1 MAALVR
7 KASFGRKPH
16 IGMSGAKVRALP
28 TLALPTNAPHPTDC
42 PVQFDFTISNVDV
55 ELDSA
60 VHSDQIV
67 LVWRRGSKAVS
78 SQLATVVEVLDHS
91 SGALSRTARLLPDL
105 SMLCTLFSA
114 RAGGKSE
121 LKPSEL
127 ELQEGSGSTICS
139 VPLEL
144 SQHATGAAGRAAG
157 AAGASSEGGHG
168 AGQLSG
174 PGTALVLAMPN
185 GLGTLRFTLTVR
197 RLAGANEGGSSSAS
211 SRRSDTSSQANPN
224 PNPSPNRKPNPH
236 PHPNPDPHQAADGDR
251 SLRACQAPS
260 CGGAG
265 PSAGLD
271 AEHATEAVEQ
281 RWRQMQL
288 MEQAREDAAT
298 IKGLQADLEALI
310 RDNKRFKEEL
320 LTHRKRA
327 VLDGGAS
334 SRRDLVEQL
343 ASVQAELACAKLAAK
358 KEAAAVEERQADAF
372 NEVIRQ
378 MADDL
383 QQVTRQRDEAWARL
397 ATLDKS
403 FSRTARGPP
412 AALAAAQ
419 PSTNLTRSSSFGRTI
434 SRFRT
439 GRVDPTGGGAA
450 CREGG

>member
-28 TLALPTNAPHPTDC
+28 TLALPTNAPHPTEC
-42 PVQFDFTISNVDV
+42 PVQFDFTISNVGV

-114 RAGGKSE
+114 RAGGKPE

-174 PGTALVLAMPN
+174 RGTALVLAMPN

-197 RLAGANEGGSSSAS
+197 RLAGASEGGSSPAS
-211 SRRSDTSSQANPN
+211 SRGSDTSSQANPNPN
-224 PNPSPNRKPNPH
+224 PNPSPNRKPNPN
-236 PHPNPDPHQAADGDR
+236 PNPNPNPYQAADGDR
-251 SLRACQAPS
+251 SLRACPAPS

-265 PSAGLD
+265 PSAGPS
-271 AEHATEAVEQ
+271 AGHATEAVEQ

-288 MEQAREDAAT
+288 MEQAREDAET

-320 LTHRKRA
+320 L
-327 VLDGGAS
+327 
-334 SRRDLVEQL
+334 
-343 ASVQAELACAKLAAK
+343 
-358 KEAAAVEERQADAF
+358 ER
-372 NEVIRQ
+372 N
-378 MADDL
+378 
-383 QQVTRQRDEAWARL
+383 
-397 ATLDKS
+397 
-403 FSRTARGPP
+403 
-412 AALAAAQ
+412 
-419 PSTNLTRSSSFGRTI
+419 
-434 SRFRT
+434 
-439 GRVDPTGGGAA
+439 
-450 CREGG
+450 

>member
-1 MAALVR
+1 MEPPAKVFERNEQELRADGLKPGEPPGMAALVR

-42 PVQFDFTISNVDV
+42 PVQFDFTISNVGV

-144 SQHATGAAGRAAG
+144 SQHATGAGRAAGAAG

-197 RLAGANEGGSSSAS
+197 RLAGANEGGSSPAS
-211 SRRSDTSSQANPN
+211 SRRSDTSSQANPHPN
-224 PNPSPNRKPNPH
+224 PNPSPNRKP
-236 PHPNPDPHQAADGDR
+236 
-251 SLRACQAPS
+251 
-260 CGGAG
+260 
-265 PSAGLD
+265 
-271 AEHATEAVEQ
+271 
-281 RWRQMQL
+281 
-288 MEQAREDAAT
+288 
-298 IKGLQADLEALI
+298 
-310 RDNKRFKEEL
+310 
-320 LTHRKRA
+320 
-327 VLDGGAS
+327 
-334 SRRDLVEQL
+334 
-343 ASVQAELACAKLAAK
+343 
-358 KEAAAVEERQADAF
+358 
-372 NEVIRQ
+372 
-378 MADDL
+378 
-383 QQVTRQRDEAWARL
+383 
-397 ATLDKS
+397 
-403 FSRTARGPP
+403 
-412 AALAAAQ
+412 
-419 PSTNLTRSSSFGRTI
+419 
-434 SRFRT
+434 
-439 GRVDPTGGGAA
+439 
-450 CREGG
+450 

>member
-42 PVQFDFTISNVDV
+42 PVQFDFTISNVGV

-144 SQHATGAAGRAAG
+144 SQHATGAGRAAGAAG

-197 RLAGANEGGSSSAS
+197 RLAGANEGGSSPAS
-211 SRRSDTSSQANPN
+211 SRRSDTSSQA
-224 PNPSPNRKPNPH
+224 
-236 PHPNPDPHQAADGDR
+236 ADGDR
-251 SLRACQAPS
+251 SLRACPAPS

-265 PSAGLD
+265 PSAGFD

-320 LTHRKRA
+320 L
-327 VLDGGAS
+327 
-334 SRRDLVEQL
+334 
-343 ASVQAELACAKLAAK
+343 
-358 KEAAAVEERQADAF
+358 ER
-372 NEVIRQ
+372 N
-378 MADDL
+378 
-383 QQVTRQRDEAWARL
+383 
-397 ATLDKS
+397 
-403 FSRTARGPP
+403 
-412 AALAAAQ
+412 
-419 PSTNLTRSSSFGRTI
+419 
-434 SRFRT
+434 
-439 GRVDPTGGGAA
+439 
-450 CREGG
+450 